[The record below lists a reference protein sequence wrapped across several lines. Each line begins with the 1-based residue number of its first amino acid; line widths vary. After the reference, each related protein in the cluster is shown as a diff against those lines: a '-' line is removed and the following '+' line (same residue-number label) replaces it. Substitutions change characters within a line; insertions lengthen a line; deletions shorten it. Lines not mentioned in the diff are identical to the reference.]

1 MKSSYFYDKNITTLW
16 NIIQLI
22 GKKFCNTTFEILRMT
37 FRSGI
42 FCIITLTWFVLRVA
56 SSSVKSHKI
65 KCFIVLNNHSRKFF
79 LSMVMWFISL
89 ISHENEKNN
98 QVVDSNKL
106 GYWLQIEIRVVH
118 VSMHIHKNVILN

>member
-65 KCFIVLNNHSRKFF
+65 KCFIVWNNHSRKFF

-89 ISHENEKNN
+89 ISHEKEKNN